1 MQSTSR
7 YQAYYRLAPV
17 RGWFVQ
23 GEPKKIRRTD
33 SSSLQLPVLFTKD
46 KKHLLLTYFC
56 PSCQVSPADE
66 QECFTCFFYVL
77 SEFVRHS
84 QREREVSFC
93 AGTLLAV
100 QAVTQQYATQV
111 GIHSPSLVDVVRA
124 EQAEVAAHTTF
135 LW

>member
-1 MQSTSR
+1 MNRNASH
-7 YQAYYRLAPV
+7 A
-17 RGWFVQ
+17 
-23 GEPKKIRRTD
+23 
-33 SSSLQLPVLFTKD
+33 
-46 KKHLLLTYFC
+46 
-56 PSCQVSPADE
+56 
-66 QECFTCFFYVL
+66 FFYVL

-84 QREREVSFC
+84 QHEREVSFC